1 MKNLDLTIFEDITWS
16 VTLPS
21 KKVIE
26 VKKPTQKQLMILEQK
41 VKEVEAE
48 KNDAKRLDKL
58 TKLTQLI
65 LGNNKGD
72 VKVDAE
78 ILDTLTID
86 MFYAIYFGYMEFVS
100 TITNNP
106 N

>member
-1 MKNLDLTIFEDITWS
+1 MKNLDLTVFEDITWS

-41 VKEVEAE
+41 VKGVDSE
-48 KNDAKRLDKL
+48 KDDTKRLGKL
-58 TKLTQLI
+58 MEVTQFI
-65 LGNNKGD
+65 LSNNKGD

-78 ILDTLTID
+78 ILDTLTTD
-86 MFYAIYFGYMEFVS
+86 MFYAIYFGYMEFVG
-100 TITNNP
+100 TITSNP

>member
-1 MKNLDLTIFEDITWS
+1 MKNLDLTVFEDITWS

-41 VKEVEAE
+41 VKGVDSE
-48 KNDAKRLDKL
+48 KDDTKRLGNL
-58 TKLTQLI
+58 MEVTQFI
-65 LGNNKGD
+65 LSNNKGD
-72 VKVDAE
+72 VKVDAK
-78 ILDTLTID
+78 ILDTLTTD
-86 MFYAIYFGYMEFVS
+86 MFYAIYFGYMEFVG
-100 TITNNP
+100 TITSNP